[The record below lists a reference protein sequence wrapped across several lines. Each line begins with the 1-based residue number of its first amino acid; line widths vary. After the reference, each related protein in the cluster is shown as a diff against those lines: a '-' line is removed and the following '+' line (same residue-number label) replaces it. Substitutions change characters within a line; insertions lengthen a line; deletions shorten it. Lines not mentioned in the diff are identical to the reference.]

1 MVANA
6 APSSGPRPSPSG
18 GSPFLQGT
26 VLAWDALAGTNVVR
40 VRGTECTDLQ
50 SAVGSETGLI
60 RAGDSVVVIQL
71 NNTYAVLGRIESP
84 GVEQRAFGVASHRLT
99 GPGSAV
105 STASTTFVN
114 LSGGPTVSV
123 YIGSSRRCKVELSS
137 YMNGHDAI
145 AYAGFRVNDSVGAQS
160 IAPINRWSV
169 AVGAASSGGI
179 VPDVWANSTRAINL
193 SSADGLTEG
202 LNTFTMMYQCVGNP
216 VGGLAQFSDREI
228 SVQPF

>member
-1 MVANA
+1 MSDTS
-6 APSSGPRPSPSG
+6 APSTGPRDPHG
-18 GSPFLQGT
+18 EFAFYQGT
-26 VLAWDALAGTNVVR
+26 VVAWNAIAGTNTIR
-40 VRGTECTDLQ
+40 VRGQELTNLM
-50 SAVGSETGLI
+50 SLVGSETGLI
-60 RAGDSVVVIQL
+60 RPGDAVCVIRLQ
-71 NNTYAVLGRIESP
+71 NSYAVLGRFEPP
-84 GVEQRAFGVASHRLT
+84 GIEQRAFGVESQRIT

-105 STASTTFVN
+105 STASTTFVA
-114 LSGGPTVSV
+114 LSGGPSVAV

-145 AYAGFRVNDSVGAQS
+145 AYAGFQVSGASS

-179 VPDVWANSTRAINL
+179 VPDVWANSTRTINL
-193 SSADGLTEG
+193 SASDGLNEG
-202 LNTFTMMYQCVGNP
+202 LNVFTMMYQCVGNP

>member
-1 MVANA
+1 MVDSS
-6 APSSGPRPSPSG
+6 APSSGPRPSSAG

-26 VLAWDALAGTNVVR
+26 VLAWDANAGTNVVR
-40 VRGTECTDLQ
+40 VRGTECENIQ

-60 RAGDSVVVIQL
+60 RPGDSVIVIVL
-71 NNTYAVLGRIESP
+71 NNTYAVLCRIEPP
-84 GVEQRAFGVASHRLT
+84 GVEQRAFGVESQRIT

-105 STASTTFVN
+105 STASTTFVD

-145 AYAGFRVNDSVGAQS
+145 AYAGFRVGGVSTIN
-160 IAPINRWSV
+160 PINRWSV

-179 VPDVWANSTRAINL
+179 VPDVWANSTRVINL
-193 SSADGLTEG
+193 SAADGLNEG
-202 LNTFTMMYQCVGNP
+202 LNVFTMMYQCVGNP
-216 VGGLAQFSDREI
+216 AGGLAQFSDREI

>member
-1 MVANA
+1 MSVSS
-6 APSSGPRPSPSG
+6 APSSGPRPPSG
-18 GSPFLQGT
+18 DSPFLQGT
-26 VLAWDALAGTNVVR
+26 VLAWDATAGTNIVR
-40 VRGTECTDLQ
+40 VRGTECANIQ

-60 RAGDSVVVIQL
+60 RPGDSVVVIVL

-84 GVEQRAFGVASHRLT
+84 GVEQRALNVVSQRIT

-105 STASTTFVN
+105 STASTTFVD
-114 LSGGPTVSV
+114 LSGGPSVSV

-145 AYAGFRVNDSVGAQS
+145 AYAGFRVTGSSVIS
-160 IAPINRWSV
+160 PINRWSV

-179 VPDVWANSTRAINL
+179 VPDVWANSTRTINL
-193 SSADGLTEG
+193 SATDGLNEG
-202 LNTFTMMYQCVGNP
+202 PNVFTMMYQCVGNP

-228 SVQPF
+228 CVQPF